1 VDPHEVQL
9 GARLDLVQKPLQLLV
24 ADAKLGVFVA
34 GRNVWM
40 HLHRRWRGGDIG
52 EGSQSQPATTRWRPC
67 VMGKR

>member
-1 VDPHEVQL
+1 MDPHEVQL

-34 GRNVWM
+34 GRNVRM

-52 EGSQSQPATTRWRPC
+52 EAHSHSLQPLDGDLA
-67 VMGKR
+67 